1 MMMTIFQRIFSSRI
15 VAGAILLVLSCT
27 RPQAESQ
34 RVAEPGQQ
42 FQAYW
47 NAGKAELARYELRQA
62 RYGQVH
68 PGEMVVITVTEPF
81 RTDRQ
86 VKAESAEGA
95 QHAVNVLKV
104 QQMRRFATGIYD
116 YALTTT
122 SFRPFAAQPAAVL
135 KVTGSAVDW
144 CGHAWLQLNRRK
156 DSFAVESRSYFEN
169 PGDMEYSVSAAL
181 SEDEIWQR
189 IRTNP
194 AALPVGKITVVPS
207 LMSARLRHRA
217 TQVETARAELQQFAR
232 LKQTEYSLVYGQG
245 QDDERQVAFIFE
257 SEFPHRVLEYREL
270 YSDVIG
276 GGGKKDKLS
285 TVARLKKTILSPY
298 WQQHDLIHKKDRKDF
313 GVRGFD

>member
-1 MMMTIFQRIFSSRI
+1 MTWFNSIFAVKKAVF
-15 VAGAILLVLSCT
+15 VLLLVFSCGK
-27 RPQAESQ
+27 PQAAPGQ
-34 RVAEPGQQ
+34 LAEPGQQ
-42 FQAYW
+42 FQSYW
-47 NAGKAELARYELRQA
+47 NAGKAELARYELKQA

-95 QHAVNVLKV
+95 RHAVNVLKV

-122 SFRPFAAQPAAVL
+122 SFRPFSSEPAAVL

-144 CGHAWLQLNRRK
+144 CGHAWLQLNRKRE
-156 DSFAVESRSYFEN
+156 SFAVESRSYFEE
-169 PGDMEYSVSAAL
+169 PGDTEYIVSAAL
-181 SEDEIWQR
+181 SEDEIWQL

-194 AALPVGKITVVPS
+194 SALPVGQITMVPS

-217 TQVETARAELQQFAR
+217 TQAEVARAELQQFAR
-232 LKQTEYSLVYGQG
+232 LKQTEYSLVYAQG
-245 QDDERQVAFIFE
+245 QSDERQVTFVFE
-257 SEFPHRVLEYREL
+257 NGFPHRVLEYREL

-276 GGGKKDKLS
+276 SGGKKDKLT

-298 WQQHDLIHKKDRKDF
+298 WQQHDLIHKKDRMDF
-313 GVRGFD
+313 GVRGFE

>member
-1 MMMTIFQRIFSSRI
+1 MIDFYRI
-15 VAGAILLVLSCT
+15 VSCKNVTAALLLALSCT
-27 RPQAESQ
+27 RPQTVSRQ
-34 RVAEPGQQ
+34 LVEPSQQ

-47 NAGKAELARYELRQA
+47 NAGKAELARFELQQM

-81 RTDRQ
+81 RADRQ

-144 CGHAWLQLNRRK
+144 CGHAWLQLNRRN

-169 PGDMEYSVSAAL
+169 PGDTDYRVPAAL
-181 SEDEIWQR
+181 SEDEIWQL
-189 IRTNP
+189 IRLNP
-194 AALPVGKITVVPS
+194 AALPVGAVSLVPS
-207 LMSARLRHRA
+207 LMSARLRHRL
-217 TQVETARAELQQFAR
+217 TQAETAKGELQQFSK
-232 LKQTEYSLVYGQG
+232 LKQTEYSIVFAEG
-245 QDDERQVAFIFE
+245 QDHERRVQFIFE
-257 SEFPHRVLEYREL
+257 SEFPHRIIEYREV

-276 GGGKKDKLS
+276 SGGKRDKLS

-298 WQQHDLIHKKDRKDF
+298 WQQHDLIHKNARKDF
-313 GVRGFD
+313 GIRGFD